1 MDVGSYNEK
10 VILPSEVSDAILE
23 IARRELVNEEGAE
36 ARIDSVVLDD
46 EFENDGEGE
55 SDVVRTAVRYSVD
68 GARGELRLIAKRWE
82 PTGLVSQLLGVEAP
96 VELLLHVNGDIEE
109 INHIHGLQAPIVG
122 SVMSDGDSWIILD
135 DVSEE
140 LDAWR
145 SSDADTS
152 DISDQLLFLDRL
164 AAFHVAWEDE
174 EHQQRLRSMSDRTVA
189 QNRRLRSLE
198 LASHEPMDWRDPD
211 PSLPATVREAMK
223 RLAWAADVHGAFL
236 YRLPLHERTLL
247 RRLFYDR
254 SELVAA
260 AAGLPRV
267 LLHGDLKRENIGIRR
282 DSPGDTILLIDW
294 EQACYG
300 SPALDVINFIG
311 APMRE
316 MSGRLDLVE
325 YYREGYLAHHGTSTN
340 DAFWKRSCDVAF
352 MWFGVTY
359 FPGQAELLLR
369 SGHERSTEIVGA
381 WMERIVAAIRYIES
395 SV

>member
-1 MDVGSYNEK
+1 MDVRSYNEK
-10 VILPSEVSDAILE
+10 VILPNEVSDAILE
-23 IARRELVNEEGAE
+23 IARRGLANGACGD
-36 ARIDSVVLDD
+36 ARIESVVLDHT
-46 EFENDGEGE
+46 FENDGEGE
-55 SDVVRTAVRYSVD
+55 SDVVRTVVHYSVD
-68 GARGELRLIAKRWE
+68 GAPGELGLIAKRWE
-82 PTGLVSQLLGVEAP
+82 PTGVVTQLLGVEVP
-96 VELLLHVNGDIEE
+96 VELLLHINGDIEE
-109 INHIHGLQAPIVG
+109 INRIQGLRAPIVG
-122 SVMSDGDSWIILD
+122 SVMSDGDSWIVLD

-140 LDAWR
+140 LRAWR

-164 AAFHVAWEDE
+164 GALQVAWEDE
-174 EHQQRLRSMSDRTVA
+174 QHQQRLRSMSDRIVS

-198 LASHEPMDWRDPD
+198 PASHEPMDWREPD

-223 RLAWAADVHGAFL
+223 RLAWGADVHRAFL
-236 YRLPLHERTLL
+236 NRLPLHDRTLL
-247 RRLFYDR
+247 GKLFYDR

-260 AAGLPRV
+260 AAGLPLV

-282 DSPGDTILLIDW
+282 DSRGDSILLIDW

-300 SPALDVINFIG
+300 TPALDVVNFIG

-325 YYREGYLAHHGTSTN
+325 YYRDRYLAHDGTSTN
-340 DAFWKRSCDVAF
+340 DALWKRSCDVAF

-381 WMERIVAAIRYIES
+381 WMERIMAAIHDIES